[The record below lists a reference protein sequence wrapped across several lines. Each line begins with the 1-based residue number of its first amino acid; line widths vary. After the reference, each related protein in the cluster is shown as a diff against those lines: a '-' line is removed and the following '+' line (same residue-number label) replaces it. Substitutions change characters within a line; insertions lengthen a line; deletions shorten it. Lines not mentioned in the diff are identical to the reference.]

1 MCGICGFLY
10 TDEPQRPVS
19 EDLLHRM
26 CSVMRHRG
34 PDDEGIYTDRGFGMG
49 MRRLSIIDLSS
60 GHQPISNETGRITIV
75 CNGEIYNFP
84 ELREEL
90 IARGHTFTTNSDTEV
105 ALHLYEEEGVEMV
118 QRLNGMYAIAIW
130 DADRRSL
137 FIVRDRIGIKP
148 LYYWAG
154 PDRLTFAS
162 EIKCLLEDPDLPRDI
177 DPVALHNYLS
187 LNYIPA
193 PETIYSAVRKLPQ
206 GHYLQW
212 RDGRME
218 IRQYWDFKFGG
229 YDDVDDTVHPEEWY
243 AERLLELLKAAVQRH
258 LLSDVPLGVMSSG
271 GIDSSAVVAIVS
283 KWFNRNVK
291 TFSIGFEEDSYN
303 ELEFARIIAR
313 EFETDHREEIV
324 RPDAAAILP
333 KLAWHLDEP
342 FADDSAIPTYYVS
355 ELARR
360 EVTVALSGDGG
371 DELFAGYNT
380 YAARRFARRMK
391 RLPRFLVQGLLQP
404 MVNMLPVSDDKGSFD
419 SRAKR
424 LMSGYHLGPAQ
435 AHLAWKLFLNEEE
448 KRRLYDPDYLAGI
461 DPPDTGTVYARHFDS
476 APAVH
481 ELDKLLYID
490 AKVYMVDDILMKV
503 DKMSMAVSLEDRVP
517 LLDHT
522 VVEFAASLPPHLKL
536 NRLVKKYILKKAMT
550 GILPDTILHR
560 KKQGFSLPTTH
571 WIKGGL
577 KEMVQDLLSPA
588 SLDRVGLFAPGHVQ
602 TLLEENFSGKRDHSR
617 SIWGL
622 TNFMLW
628 YDAFQGKTSSVRP

>member
-10 TDEPQRPVS
+10 TRETERPVS
-19 EDLLHRM
+19 GELLHRM
-26 CSVMRHRG
+26 CEVMRHRG

-60 GHQPISNETGRITIV
+60 GRQPIYNESGRLAII

-90 IARGHTFTTNSDTEV
+90 IAKGHRFTTRSDTEV
-105 ALHLYEEEGVEMV
+105 ALHLFEEEGVEMV

-137 FIVRDRIGIKP
+137 FLVRDRIGIKP

-154 PDRLTFAS
+154 PDRLLFAS
-162 EIKCLLEDPDLPRDI
+162 EIKCLLEDPELPREI
-177 DPVALHNYLS
+177 DPTALHNYLS

-193 PETIYSAVRKLPQ
+193 PETIYRSVRKLPQ
-206 GHYLQW
+206 GHYLTWQA
-212 RDGRME
+212 GRME
-218 IRQYWDFKFGG
+218 IRQYWNLRYGG
-229 YDDVDDTVHPEEWY
+229 IDGSDGKPRPEAWY
-243 AERLLELLKAAVQRH
+243 AERLLELLKAAVKRH
-258 LLSDVPLGVMSSG
+258 LISDVPLGVMSSG
-271 GIDSSAVVAIVS
+271 GIDSSTVVAIIS
-283 KWFNRNVK
+283 RWFNRQVK
-291 TFSIGFEEDSYN
+291 TFSIGFEESSYN
-303 ELEFARIIAR
+303 ELEYARIIAR
-313 EFETDHREEIV
+313 QFGTDHREEIV
-324 RPDAAAILP
+324 RPAAAEILP
-333 KLAWHLDEP
+333 RLAWHLDEP

-380 YAARRFARRMK
+380 YGAHRFASLLK
-391 RLPRFLVQGLLQP
+391 RIPGFLVRGLLQP
-404 MVNMLPVSDDKGSFD
+404 AVNLLPVSDDKGSFD
-419 SRAKR
+419 SRVRR
-424 LMSGYHLGPAQ
+424 LMAGYSLSPAE
-435 AHLAWKLFLNEEE
+435 AHLCWKLFLSEEE
-448 KRRLYDPDYLAGI
+448 KRRLYAPEYLAAI
-461 DPPDTGTVYARHFDS
+461 SPPPTESVYARYYDS
-476 APAVH
+476 APATH

-517 LLDHT
+517 LLDYT
-522 VVEFAASLPPHLKL
+522 VVEFAAALPPRMKL
-536 NRLVKKYILKKAMT
+536 RGLVKKYILKQAMK
-550 GILPDTILHR
+550 GILPETILHR

-571 WIKGGL
+571 WIKGEL
-577 KEMVQDLLSPA
+577 REMVQDLLSPS
-588 SLDRVGLFAPGHVQ
+588 SLARVGLFSPGYIQ
-602 TLLEENFSGKRDHSR
+602 TILGENFNGKRDHSR

-628 YDAFQGKTSSVRP
+628 YEAFQNQSAHGRR